1 VAGHYGKTTRLGAGG
16 GHRNFLSTT
25 HGTSRAERLGR
36 VVPHPKSER
45 RNRLVLSRRAGRLG
59 HTLTQNLVDCAHF
72 PPQRESSVFQDQA
85 LRPPERAGP
94 YTRSHSATQPFSLSL
109 IPPVPSAPPAVRCG
123 FWLFVVVARRCFQ
136 LDRRHLPQAPSPHA
150 ADRHWQLPKRRRL
163 DPRLA
168 DRAASGSYPG
178 DDRRHSGL
186 GRTSRHLNSK
196 PLTTPVTVIG
206 SAEPRDTR

>member
-1 VAGHYGKTTRLGAGG
+1 MAGHYGKTTRLGAGG

-72 PPQRESSVFQDQA
+72 PPQGESSVFQDQV

-94 YTRSHSATQPFSLSL
+94 YTRSHSATQPLSLSL
-109 IPPVPSAPPAVRCG
+109 SSPQFQVLPLQYAVVSGCSLSWPEGASSSTVVTFLKLRLHMLLTVTGNCQKGAALIRDWLTAPPQEAILATIGATLASVG
-123 FWLFVVVARRCFQ
+123 
-136 LDRRHLPQAPSPHA
+136 
-150 ADRHWQLPKRRRL
+150 RL
-163 DPRLA
+163 
-168 DRAASGSYPG
+168 
-178 DDRRHSGL
+178 
-186 GRTSRHLNSK
+186 
-196 PLTTPVTVIG
+196 VI
-206 SAEPRDTR
+206 